1 MGSMLVRAVKLIH
14 LGGDVIT
21 LSGASIQANTL
32 PNRCT
37 MFQIRA
43 NGGDVY
49 YEVNGVAASANS
61 PGYIAMNS
69 GAIEGPLQN
78 LLRLDVFGAA
88 GAIAHITY
96 YVEKRPD

>member
-1 MGSMLVRAVKLIH
+1 M
-14 LGGDVIT
+14 GGDVVT
-21 LSGASIQANTL
+21 LAGASVQVNTL
-32 PNRCT
+32 PRTCT

-49 YEVNGVAASANS
+49 YTVNGAAASANS

-69 GAIEGPLQN
+69 GAIEGPLQG

-88 GAIAHITY
+88 GAIAHITFY
-96 YVEKRPD
+96 KEKRPD